1 MTEIAKLLRNKLG
14 DTKPAQKRK
23 GARSMIV
30 VDILILVPVQLNIFV
45 IVNDTKNGTENATS
59 VLLFTFG

>member
-1 MTEIAKLLRNKLG
+1 MT
-14 DTKPAQKRK
+14 
-23 GARSMIV
+23 V

-45 IVNDTKNGTENATS
+45 TVNDTKNGTENATS

>member
-1 MTEIAKLLRNKLG
+1 MTEIAKLLRNKLK

-23 GARSMIV
+23 GARSMTV

-45 IVNDTKNGTENATS
+45 TVNDTKNGTENVTS